1 MALLNDTD
9 VRAALTELPG
19 WEQGDGVIVKQFTFE
34 TFRDAIAF
42 INLVADAAEDANHHP
57 ELTNV
62 YARVRVALSTHDA
75 SGVTEKDVKLAHAIE
90 VAAHQLPPS

>member
-1 MALLNDTD
+1 VTLLSDDEIRRALAD
-9 VRAALTELPG
+9 LPG
-19 WEQGDGVIVKQFTFE
+19 WELGDKEIVKQFTFK

-42 INLVADAAEDANHHP
+42 INKVADAAEAANHHP

-75 SGVTEKDVKLAHAIE
+75 GGVTEKDISLARAIE
-90 VAAHQLPPS
+90 AAAS